1 MHKLTLKKLVRSTI
15 LALVLLGGVAG
26 GVSVAHHSSYTIAD
40 SSKPSNLDA
49 G

>member
-1 MHKLTLKKLVRSTI
+1 MHKLTFKKIVRSTI
-15 LALVLLGGVAG
+15 LALVLLGGAAG
-26 GVSVAHHSSYTIAD
+26 GVSVAHHSYTIAD